1 MQNNY
6 SGQIIP
12 DLSAMM
18 FPSADPFAY
27 PNQPMTTLEN
37 ENCIKQENPID
48 SNMYSA
54 GPPTTT
60 AAPYDSMD
68 ASMFGGIPSYMMPG
82 AESGFGMQTMDSSMS
97 MSGADAIPVTMPMQ
111 GNDMASWPQ
120 QQESGSTPGMN
131 LDQLFGE
138 DWGGW
143 MNQGYT
149 PR

>member
-1 MQNNY
+1 MQ
-6 SGQIIP
+6 SGFSSHIIP

-37 ENCIKQENPID
+37 RHLIKQENPMD
-48 SNMYSA
+48 SSMYNLVPSNT
-54 GPPTTT
+54 GDN
-60 AAPYDSMD
+60 PYNGMD
-68 ASMFGGIPSYMMPG
+68 GQIFGGIPSYMMP
-82 AESGFGMQTMDSSMS
+82 SQTPGFGMQNMDTTMS
-97 MSGADAIPVTMPMQ
+97 MSGADPTATTIPIQ
-111 GNDMASWPQ
+111 GNEAVGWPQ
-120 QQESGSTPGMN
+120 QQRAGGTPGMN

-143 MNQGYT
+143 MNQGYV